1 MPAIA
6 VPGKRGSFSEQSDL
20 CTTCLFY
27 VEMETDVN
35 INNDIGIGQ

>member
-6 VPGKRGSFSEQSDL
+6 VPGTRSPSPNSWINV
-20 CTTCLFY
+20 CLFY

-35 INNDIGIGQ
+35 INNDIGVGQ